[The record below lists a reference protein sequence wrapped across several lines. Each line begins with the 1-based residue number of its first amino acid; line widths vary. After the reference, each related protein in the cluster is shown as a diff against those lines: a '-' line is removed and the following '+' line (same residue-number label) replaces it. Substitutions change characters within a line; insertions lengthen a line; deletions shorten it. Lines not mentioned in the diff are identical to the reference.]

1 MGPKPLTT
9 LVVHC
14 SPMSIENRIVRSIR
28 QRKGVVVL
36 RSEVASLGSVAQVGR
51 VLAKLVND
59 GRLVRVS
66 KGVYAKTR
74 VNKFTGKL
82 APAGTFEN
90 IAAETF
96 RKLGIDVQPGQLARE
111 YNAGLTTQIP
121 MDGAVCTG
129 KRRISRK
136 IQVGARIVKY
146 EKP

>member
-1 MGPKPLTT
+1 
-9 LVVHC
+9 
-14 SPMSIENRIVRSIR
+14 MSIENRIVRSIR